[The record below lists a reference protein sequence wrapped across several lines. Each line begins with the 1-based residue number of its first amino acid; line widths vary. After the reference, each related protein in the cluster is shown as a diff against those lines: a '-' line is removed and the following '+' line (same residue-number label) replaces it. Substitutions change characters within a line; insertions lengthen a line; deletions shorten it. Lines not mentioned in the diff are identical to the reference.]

1 MQNYAL
7 YQIIIYAFYHIRL
20 SYLFIIYYLFYYFA
34 PNGPSREHGGGGA
47 MVACPVVLSYML
59 DWNM

>member
-20 SYLFIIYYLFYYFA
+20 SYLLKFITL
-34 PNGPSREHGGGGA
+34 PLMDHQESMGEGEA